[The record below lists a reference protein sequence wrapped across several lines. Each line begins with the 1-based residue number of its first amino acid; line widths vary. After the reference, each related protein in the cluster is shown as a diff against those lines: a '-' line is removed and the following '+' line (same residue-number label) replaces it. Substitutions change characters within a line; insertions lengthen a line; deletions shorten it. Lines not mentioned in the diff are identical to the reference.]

1 MDIKVNNVEQSFQ
14 PEAVKQVQDAG
25 SDAFRF
31 ALMSNIQES
40 ELQERLSNLMSEI
53 TAEGEVIS
61 KRKNIKDMRRYRAL
75 VKDFMNEILNRSHQF
90 SRQNFLDKKG
100 RHRVYG
106 IIKLVD
112 QNLDDLAAEL
122 LKDESDNIAIL
133 AKIGEIRGL
142 LIDLLTEYMEKAVA
156 VDRIGQSYIFE
167 GAKGTDRQDMAL
179 SLAAALLCKG
189 KEGQSRPCKTCHS
202 CSLMESRNHP
212 DCITVT
218 HEKPSTVSV
227 KDIREQV
234 IDDIDIRPYYG
245 GRKIYIIP
253 DAEMMSPGAQNALL
267 KTIEEPPDYAV
278 VILIVTDA
286 ALLLETI
293 RSRCMIL
300 SFRKEPVFVPEGEEL
315 QRGGRGIPHV
325 LCQDA
330 RNRR

>member
-1 MDIKVNNVEQSFQ
+1 MKTFDEYK
-14 PEAVKQVQDAG
+14 D
-25 SDAFRF
+25 
-31 ALMSNIQES
+31 
-40 ELQERLSNLMSEI
+40 ERL
-53 TAEGEVIS
+53 
-61 KRKNIKDMRRYRAL
+61 
-75 VKDFMNEILNRSHQF
+75 
-90 SRQNFLDKKG
+90 
-100 RHRVYG
+100 
-106 IIKLVD
+106 
-112 QNLDDLAAEL
+112 LA
-122 LKDESDNIAIL
+122 
-133 AKIGEIRGL
+133 
-142 LIDLLTEYMEKAVA
+142 EYMEKAVTL
-156 VDRIGQSYIFE
+156 DRIGQSFIFE
-167 GAKGTDRQDMAL
+167 GAKGTDRLDMAL

-300 SFRKEPVFVPEGEEL
+300 SFRKEPVFVPEGEEQEEMFRRMDNILKGSEEEDAASLMSYARMLATDGKEILPDLFSYIESACRDALLTKSKAELTGGTGAGYIGKMSGMTYEGLESIL
-315 QRGGRGIPHV
+315 QAVDRARHDILNNVAAEAV
-325 LCQDA
+325 LDVLLLKMREA
-330 RNRR
+330 

>member
-1 MDIKVNNVEQSFQ
+1 MKTFDEYK
-14 PEAVKQVQDAG
+14 D
-25 SDAFRF
+25 
-31 ALMSNIQES
+31 
-40 ELQERLSNLMSEI
+40 ERL
-53 TAEGEVIS
+53 
-61 KRKNIKDMRRYRAL
+61 
-75 VKDFMNEILNRSHQF
+75 
-90 SRQNFLDKKG
+90 
-100 RHRVYG
+100 
-106 IIKLVD
+106 
-112 QNLDDLAAEL
+112 LA
-122 LKDESDNIAIL
+122 
-133 AKIGEIRGL
+133 
-142 LIDLLTEYMEKAVA
+142 EYMEKAVA
-156 VDRIGQSYIFE
+156 ADRIGQSYIFE

-300 SFRKEPVFVPEGEEL
+300 SFRKEPVFVPEGEEQEEIFRRMDNILKGSKEEDAASLMSYARMLATDGKDILPDLFSYIESACRDALLTKCTAELTGGTGEGYIGKMSGMTYEGLENIL
-315 QRGGRGIPHV
+315 QAVDRARHDILNNVAAEAV
-325 LCQDA
+325 LDVLLLKMREA
-330 RNRR
+330 